1 MLNRR
6 EFLLSVGGGATL
18 ISLGALTGCAS
29 SSLQAPLIVNREE
42 TWANSICQLCASG
55 CGLRVRLINGN
66 PVTVAGNS
74 FHPTNRGG
82 LCARGAASL
91 QLYYDPDRVAGPLQR
106 DRSVIGGWARLS
118 WDDAIN
124 SVTSRLQAVAVSPGR
139 VAVIRSGGQDITSQ
153 LLGRLVRAA
162 GSSWVVDMKSPAE
175 QAMDEVL
182 QDMHGTGGRLVYDL
196 ANADV
201 LLSLDSGLLESASNT
216 MSLHRSFADM
226 RSAGGYFAHA
236 GPRLG
241 VTGGKADEWLPIR
254 PGTAGVFGLGIAHML
269 IKEGYSRS
277 EFLRDHATG
286 LEDWTDEAGVQ
297 HVGIR
302 SWILREFSPER
313 VAELTGV
320 DSDQIIRVARRF
332 GSARR
337 PLAIGPCHGDT
348 SFQTFD
354 AIAVHT
360 LNAIAGA
367 IDVPGG
373 VLLARHAPF
382 DDLDEPAGMAADA
395 SVRAHRS
402 PCVEELADWVLQSK
416 SPPIDICFVH
426 DADPVFSSPDGDRLV
441 EALRK
446 IPFVVST
453 SAVMNDTAA
462 LANLVLPSSLWLER
476 RCDSITVD
484 GNGQPVVSA
493 SPPAAK
499 PRADSRNMA
508 DVVLTV
514 AKNVGGR
521 VAQQFPWKTYDDV
534 MTDRVEVLLRSGVGD
549 SFSAHHRS
557 TWTQLLERSGWRA
570 VSYHSAQE
578 LQAQMDARGGWW
590 DPAYYHGEW
599 RRVVPPADHRINL
612 QAAELATKAQSY
624 SHDESAAAARHLL
637 YVYTELALTTRGGG
651 SLPYLEDLGSPLW
664 QTSWVTSAEIN
675 TKTAERLGL
684 EPGDNIKIKN
694 DRGEMTARVRLSP
707 GVRPDVIAIPSGGG
721 RVHGGRYDA
730 GIGANPLHLVKTE
743 PGSDTRRVRREPTL
757 VHIERLA

>member
-6 EFLLSVGGGATL
+6 EFLLGVGGGATL
-18 ISLGALTGCAS
+18 ISLGPLLGCS
-29 SSLQAPLIVNREE
+29 NSTRQAPLILAREE
-42 TWANSICQLCASG
+42 TWANSICQLCSSG
-55 CGLRVRLINGN
+55 CGLHVRLVNGH
-66 PVTVAGNS
+66 PVTVGGNS

-91 QLYYDPDRVAGPLQR
+91 QLYYDPDRLAGPLQR
-106 DRSVIGGWARLS
+106 DRSVIGGWARIS
-118 WDDAIN
+118 WEEAIN
-124 SVTSRLQAVAVSPGR
+124 SVATRLQAVSVSPGR
-139 VAVIRSGGQDITSQ
+139 VAVIRGDGQDLTSQ
-153 LLGRLVRAA
+153 LLGRLARAA

-175 QAMDEVL
+175 QAMEEVL
-182 QDMHGTGGRLVYDL
+182 QQMHGTSGRLVYDL
-196 ANADV
+196 ANAEV
-201 LLSLDSGLLESASNT
+201 LLSLDSGLLESSSNT

-226 RSAGGYFAHA
+226 RSAGGYFVHA

-254 PGTAGVFGLGIAHML
+254 PGTAGIFALGIAHML

-277 EFLRDHATG
+277 EFLRDHVTG

-297 HVGIR
+297 HGGIR
-302 SWILREFSPER
+302 SWILREFSPQR
-313 VAELTGV
+313 VAELTGA
-320 DSDQIIRVARRF
+320 DLDQIIRVARRF

-382 DDLDEPAGMAADA
+382 DDLDEPPGSPADG

-402 PCVEELADWVLQSK
+402 PTVEELTEWVLQSK
-416 SPPIDICFVH
+416 SPPIDVCFVH
-426 DADPVFSSPDGDRLV
+426 EADPVFSSPEGDRLA

-462 LANLVLPSSLWLER
+462 LANVVLPGSLWLER
-476 RCDSITVD
+476 RCDHITVD
-484 GNGQPVVSA
+484 GNGRPLVST

-499 PRADSRNMA
+499 PRADSHNMA

-521 VAQQFPWKTYDDV
+521 FAQQFPWQSYDDV
-534 MTDRVEVLLRSGVGD
+534 MKDRIELLLRSGVGD

-570 VSYHSAQE
+570 VSYHTAQE
-578 LQAQMDARGGWW
+578 LQAEMEERGGWW

-612 QAAELATKAQSY
+612 QAAEFSTKSQVPSRV
-624 SHDESAAAARHLL
+624 ESPDAGRLFL
-637 YVYTELALTTRGGG
+637 YVYPELTLTTRGGG
-651 SLPYLEDLGSPLW
+651 SLPYLQDLGSPLW
-664 QTSWVTSAEIN
+664 QMSWATSAEIN
-675 TKTAERLGL
+675 TKTAEHLGL
-684 EPGDNIKIKN
+684 AQGDGIKIKN
-694 DRGEMTARVRLSP
+694 DRGEVTARVRVSP
-707 GVRPDVIAIPSGGG
+707 GIRPDVIAVHSGGG
-721 RVHGGRYDA
+721 RLHGGRYAA
-730 GIGANPLHLVKTE
+730 GIGSNPLRLVKTE
-743 PGSDTRRVRREPTL
+743 PGSEARRVRREPTL

>member
-6 EFLLSVGGGATL
+6 EFLLGVGGGATL
-18 ISLGALTGCAS
+18 ISLGPLLGCS
-29 SSLQAPLIVNREE
+29 SSTQAPLILAKEE
-42 TWANSICQLCASG
+42 SWANSICQLCASG

-66 PVTVAGNS
+66 PVTVAGNAL
-74 FHPTNRGG
+74 HPTNRGG

-91 QLYYDPDRVAGPLQR
+91 QLYYDPDRIAGPLRR
-106 DRSVIGGWARLS
+106 DRSVIGGWAPLS
-118 WDDAIN
+118 WDEAIN
-124 SVTSRLQAVAVSPGR
+124 GVSSRLQAVTVSPGR
-139 VAVIRSGGQDITSQ
+139 VAVIRGDGQDITSQ

-162 GSSWVVDMKSPAE
+162 GSTWVVDMKSPAE
-175 QAMDEVL
+175 QAMEEVL
-182 QDMHGTGGRLVYDL
+182 QQMHGTSGRLVYDL
-196 ANADV
+196 ANTEV
-201 LLSLDSGLLESASNT
+201 LLSLDSGLLESSADA

-226 RSAGGYFAHA
+226 RSAGGYFVHA

-254 PGTAGVFGLGIAHML
+254 LGSAGSFALGVAHML

-277 EFLRDHATG
+277 DFLRDHVSG
-286 LEDWTDEAGVQ
+286 FEDWTDEAGV
-297 HVGIR
+297 HHGGIR
-302 SWILREFSPER
+302 SWILREFSPQR
-313 VAELTGV
+313 VTELCGV

-332 GSARR
+332 GSAQR

-382 DDLDEPAGMAADA
+382 DDLDQAAGSRADGT
-395 SVRAHRS
+395 VRAHRS
-402 PCVEELADWVLQSK
+402 PSVAELTEWVLQSK

-426 DADPVFSSPDGDRLV
+426 DADPVFASPEGDRLV

-462 LANLVLPSSLWLER
+462 VANLVLPSSLWLER

-484 GNGQPVVSA
+484 GNGQPVVST

-499 PRADSRNMA
+499 QRADSRNMA

-521 VAQQFPWKTYDDV
+521 VAQQFPWQSYDEV
-534 MTDRVEVLLRSGVGD
+534 MTDRIDLLLRSGVGD
-549 SFSAHHRS
+549 SFSNHHRS

-570 VSYHSAQE
+570 VSYRSAQE
-578 LQAQMDARGGWW
+578 LQAEMEERGGWW

-599 RRVVPPADHRINL
+599 RRVVPPGDHRISL
-612 QAAELATKAQSY
+612 QTAEFSIKSPLGGRV
-624 SHDESAAAARHLL
+624 ESPDDGRL
-637 YVYTELALTTRGGG
+637 YLCVYPELTLTTRGGG
-651 SLPYLEDLGSPLW
+651 SLPYLQDLGSPLW
-664 QTSWVTSAEIN
+664 QTSWATGAEIN
-675 TKTAERLGL
+675 TKTAEHLGL
-684 EPGDNIKIKN
+684 VHGDTIKIKN
-694 DRGEMTARVRLSP
+694 DRGEVTARVCVSP
-707 GVRPDVIAIPSGGG
+707 GIRPDVVAVHSGGG

-730 GIGANPLHLVKTE
+730 GIGSNPLHLIKTE
-743 PGSDTRRVRREPTL
+743 PGSETRRVRREPTL